1 MQNHFKQLLKDAL
14 KIHPRPVGVSRWLGA
29 GVAFLI
35 PLLLSLWLFGDL
47 HYGLLASLGSFTY
60 LYAFPIPY
68 AQQAKRLAL
77 VGTGLTSAV
86 FFGSLLSQS
95 PHGLAVAMG
104 LMAAAVVYIFH
115 AFKLVGPTA
124 IFFVLVFGIAG
135 DMSEPTTQELA
146 IRTSLVAFG
155 ALISWLLAMLGFFI
169 NPYRPEQTA
178 VENVYQQLINLT
190 EKIGQQN
197 CHQERY
203 RTMAALKEADRVLV
217 AGRLPWTPTQGYI
230 RLLRL
235 TFIANEYLLYLSH
248 HYTDKQQPVPA
259 EADLFLTKV
268 LNYLRQKKKTPAAL
282 TCPVLADK
290 TLQQYLQQMQQALT
304 LPTESIQQENPPS
317 SPSIVATLVNA
328 FDRNSLVFLTAL
340 RIGVIVTAAALLAHY
355 LEVNRS
361 YWIPLSCM
369 AVLEGSSMIATFH
382 RAVQRSSGTLIGVL
396 IASVILYMQPS
407 AYVIAGLIFIF
418 VIVTEILVVKNYG
431 LAAIVIT
438 QNALLIAETL
448 TGGEIPL
455 LSFAGLRVIE
465 VMLGGAIGLAGVY
478 LMGRRSASA
487 RLPDALMRS
496 LRNESQLL
504 MLLFSK
510 QRQSTELRIATRLI
524 KLKNNLA
531 NLHALYDAAIGEI
544 PRDEALIEYYWP
556 IIYSVDKLAFLL
568 ERAIAHPERPV
579 LTEDEL
585 ASMLF
590 VFETLANLASF
601 DEVGPP
607 KSTPELPGFNGI
619 VKEIQS
625 IQAAFYQDKSSPV

>member
-1 MQNHFKQLLKDAL
+1 MQTHFNRLLRDAL
-14 KIHPRPVGVSRWLGA
+14 KIHPRPVGISRWLGA
-29 GVAFLI
+29 GLAFLI
-35 PLLLSLWLFGDL
+35 PLLLSLLLFGDL

-77 VGTGLTSAV
+77 VGVGLTAAM
-86 FFGSLLSQS
+86 FIGSLLSQS
-95 PHGLAVAMG
+95 PHGLAAAMG
-104 LMAAAVVYIFH
+104 LLAGVVVYIFN

-135 DMSEPTTQELA
+135 DMPEPSMQELV
-146 IRTSLVAFG
+146 IRTGLVAFG
-155 ALISWLLAMLGFFI
+155 ALISWLLAMFGFFI

-178 VENVYQQLINLT
+178 VENVYRQLINLT
-190 EKIGQQN
+190 EKIGHQS

-217 AGRLPWTPTQGYI
+217 AGRLPWTPTKGYI
-230 RLLRL
+230 RLSRL
-235 TFIANEYLLYLSH
+235 TFLANEYLLYLSH
-248 HYTDKQQPVPA
+248 DYSDKGQTAPA
-259 EADLFLTKV
+259 EASLFLNGI
-268 LNYLRQKKKTPAAL
+268 LDYLRQKEKTPAAL
-282 TCPVLADK
+282 VSPVLEDK
-290 TLQQYLQQMQQALT
+290 SLEHHLEQMHKALT
-304 LPTESIQQENPPS
+304 LPVENLQLESLHRPPS
-317 SPSIVATLVNA
+317 FAATLINA

-340 RIGVIVTAAALLAHY
+340 RIGVIVTTAALLAHY

-396 IASVILYMQPS
+396 IASIILYLQPP
-407 AYVIAGLIFIF
+407 AYLIAILIFVF
-418 VIVTEILVVKNYG
+418 VIFTEILVVKNYG

-448 TGGEIPL
+448 TGGEISL
-455 LSFAGLRVIE
+455 LSFAGLRVMD
-465 VMLGGAIGLAGVY
+465 VVLGGAIGLAGVY

-487 RLPDALMRS
+487 RLPAALRRALRS
-496 LRNESQLL
+496 ESQLL
-504 MLLFSK
+504 MLLFS
-510 QRQSTELRIATRLI
+510 QPRQSTEARIAARRI

-544 PRDEALIEYYWP
+544 PRDEAIIEYYWP

-568 ERAIAHPERPV
+568 ERAIAHQERPV
-579 LTEDEL
+579 LSEADL
-585 ASMLF
+585 AAMLF
-590 VFETLANLASF
+590 IFETLANLASF

-607 KSTPELPGFNGI
+607 KNIPDIPGFYGI
-619 VKEIQS
+619 VDEIKS
-625 IQAAFYQDKSSPV
+625 IQAAFHQEKR